1 MTNKT
6 LYCISIIIAVSIIV
20 CIAMTYPNNHDP
32 VIDDDIQ
39 TIESFDIVDPY
50 SGSSVNGSII
60 RFNHSGSHS
69 DISLMLNFY
78 IAPDDFGG
86 LCIDSTD
93 VSLESILSSYQ
104 DDPLHQNTS
113 VQNLEDHTTIYVG
126 RNLYSTESPGGG
138 GTGLMIAEF
147 NILDHSDSDATIE
160 ILITIGSKITDDGRL
175 ITGTTDIMLF
185 L

>member
-1 MTNKT
+1 MTRKT
-6 LYCISIIIAVSIIV
+6 RYLIPIIIAVSIFV
-20 CIAMTYPNNHDP
+20 CFAMICTNNHNS

-39 TIESFDIVDPY
+39 TIESFNIVDSY
-50 SGSSVNGSII
+50 SGSSVNGSIV

-78 IAPDDFGG
+78 ISPNDFGG

-93 VSLESILSSYQ
+93 VSLESILSTYQ

-113 VQNLEDHTTIYVG
+113 VQKLEDHTTIYIG
-126 RNLYSTESPGGG
+126 RNLYSTEAPGGG

-147 NILDHSDSDATIE
+147 NILKHSDSDATTK